1 MSDAFGHAPRGGWAP
16 LVSELHVE
24 DLERSLAF
32 WCGVLG
38 FTIAYRRPAER
49 FVYLERP
56 EGGQIMLCQRNGRWE
71 TGPLEP
77 PFGRGAM
84 FQIYVSDLGAI
95 EARIATQG
103 WPIHTGPREVWRRT
117 GDTES
122 GQREIFVQDPDGY
135 LLMIAANIGT
145 RIPAA

>member
-1 MSDAFGHAPRGGWAP
+1 MSDAFGQAPRGGWAP

-24 DLERSLAF
+24 DLERSLTF

-38 FTIAYRRPAER
+38 FTVAYRRPVEL

-71 TGPLEP
+71 TAPLEA

-84 FQIYVSDLGAI
+84 FQIYVRDLDAI
-95 EARIATQG
+95 EARIAAHG
-103 WPIHTGPREVWRRT
+103 WPIHTGAREIWRRT